1 MFQVEKSVID
11 NEAEEN
17 KINER
22 ITQSGQVFGYETM
35 HKKRINSFNAKKRTQ
50 CYKCYEFGHKQSQC
64 KNTKV
69 LIYTKLPSI
78 IF

>member
-69 LIYTKLPSI
+69 FIYTKLTI
-78 IF
+78 VIC